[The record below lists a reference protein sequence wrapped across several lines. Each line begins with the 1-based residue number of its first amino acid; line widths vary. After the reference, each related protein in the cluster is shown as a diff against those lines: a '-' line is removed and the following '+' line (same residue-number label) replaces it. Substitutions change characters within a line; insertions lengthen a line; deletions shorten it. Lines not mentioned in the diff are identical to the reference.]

1 MSRLQRALVAGA
13 ITMGSIVVGS
23 LWPTMLGGGAEWASS
38 TSQSDFQILSSGYSR

>member
-23 LWPTMLGGGAEWASS
+23 LCPTMLGGGAEWASS